1 MAKQIKYLD
10 EIHLN
15 IFEAI
20 KRAYIKRGI
29 VPRSRSATKVKPIR
43 NSRQTGQGSF
53 LRENETGNEPEY
65 RYSKEAKSATGPQ
78 ELEELAEKSHEVLY
92 EAETVFPF
100 TLFPDTVSLDREK
113 LTIANRFFWRTAN
126 ITSVPIG
133 EIMSAEA
140 IVGPFFGSLHLT
152 FRFFANNER
161 SVNFLT
167 HKDAIEIQRLIH
179 GFIIAHRREIDT
191 THISMEELKAM
202 LYDLGQGVS
211 D

>member
-1 MAKQIKYLD
+1 MSKHVKYLHQ
-10 EIHLN
+10 IN
-15 IFEAI
+15 INVFDAI
-20 KRAYIKRGI
+20 KRAYIRRGI
-29 VPRSRSATKVKPIR
+29 VPPGSSRRKKHRTNEKESENVTFRK
-43 NSRQTGQGSF
+43 
-53 LRENETGNEPEY
+53 ENETADEPEY
-65 RYSKEAKSATGPQ
+65 RYSAETKSATAPRG
-78 ELEELAEKSHEVLY
+78 LEELAEKSHEVLF

-100 TLFPDTVSLDREK
+100 TLFPDTISLDREK
-113 LTIANRFFWRTAN
+113 LTIANRFFWRTAT

-167 HKDAIEIQRLIH
+167 HKDVIEMQRLIH

-191 THISMEELKAM
+191 SHMNMTELKD
-202 LYDLGQGVS
+202 LLCDLGQGVS